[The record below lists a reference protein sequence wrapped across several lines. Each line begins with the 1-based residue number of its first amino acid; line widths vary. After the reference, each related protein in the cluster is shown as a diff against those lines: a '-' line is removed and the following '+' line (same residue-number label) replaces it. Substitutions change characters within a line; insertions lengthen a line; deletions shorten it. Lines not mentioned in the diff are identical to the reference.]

1 VKVAT
6 AVAAEGVWFSVSS
19 NGKSILGDGGAV
31 GFGKAGDEEG
41 EFYVGT
47 GHVWEIAESRFEESV
62 EGDGWQLLA
71 RVRSSPA
78 ALRDEAL
85 ARWGALESKVIA
97 ALERGEVVECVGE
110 IKLRLVPEDAVMG
123 EIGVV
128 GFARGQAGEVR
139 RLEIAPRVYELGVV
153 EIDGQVRKLGL
164 GEGEWELVLVIGR
177 AGALPS
183 SWEELGE
190 GEDRGAVGYEVV
202 RTRVEI
208 VTRP

>member
-1 VKVAT
+1 VVAVLL
-6 AVAAEGVWFSVSS
+6 AVAAAVVLVLWVASRRPPAEPIAFS
-19 NGKSILGDGGAV
+19 GDYQIELEKLAATKRGAQP
-31 GFGKAGDEEG
+31 GPG
-41 EFYVGT
+41 ELPKF
-47 GHVWEIAESRFEESV
+47 
-62 EGDGWQLLA
+62 LLN
-71 RVRSSPA
+71 
-78 ALRDEAL
+78 
-85 ARWGALESKVIA
+85 
-97 ALERGEVVECVGE
+97 GE

-139 RLEIAPRVYELGVV
+139 RLEIEPRVYELGVV

>member
-97 ALERGEVVECVGE
+97 ALERGEVVECVYGE
-110 IKLRLVPEDAVMG
+110 YKNDGIPRPR
-123 EIGVV
+123 GVI
-128 GFARGQAGEVR
+128 ARTGRGGPITWSMSGRR
-139 RLEIAPRVYELGVV
+139 RLQA
-153 EIDGQVRKLGL
+153 
-164 GEGEWELVLVIGR
+164 
-177 AGALPS
+177 
-183 SWEELGE
+183 
-190 GEDRGAVGYEVV
+190 
-202 RTRVEI
+202 
-208 VTRP
+208 